1 MPSIALQLLLE
12 SPVGTLQS
20 LPRGGTVLENRFVYD
35 SVAREMR
42 GYAKEG
48 RLEIVGERASP
59 PADGGLT
66 IDFTFK
72 RLI

>member
-1 MPSIALQLLLE
+1 MSSIALQLLLE
-12 SPVGTLQS
+12 SPVGTPQS
-20 LPRGGTVLENRFVYD
+20 LPRGGTVLENPLVYD

-59 PADGGLT
+59 PADGSLT
-66 IDFTFK
+66 IEFTFR